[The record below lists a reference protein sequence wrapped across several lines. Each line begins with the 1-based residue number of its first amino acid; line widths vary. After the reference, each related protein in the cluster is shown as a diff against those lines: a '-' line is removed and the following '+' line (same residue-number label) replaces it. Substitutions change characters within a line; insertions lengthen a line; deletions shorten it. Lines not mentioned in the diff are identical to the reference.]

1 MQPRVLN
8 AGNAG
13 PFTLDGTR
21 TFLVGSRNVAV
32 IDPGPEVETHL
43 RALLVALEHAEQVSV
58 LVTHWHEDHAGLAT
72 RLGRELGGLPVLGPG
87 GEGSAS
93 LAHGTSV
100 TTDQG
105 TLVAVATPGHAREHV
120 VFHWPRGDAVFAG
133 DLILG
138 SGDTTWV
145 GEYPG
150 CVADYLES
158 LARLDELGP
167 ATIYPAHGPPV
178 TTVRSTLERYRAHR
192 MSRIAQVREAL
203 DRTPTA
209 GIDELVEEIYGEVP
223 PELAGAA
230 RRSVEVIVYH
240 LGNADRP

>member
-43 RALLVALEHAEQVSV
+43 RALLVALEHADRVSV

-72 RLGRELGGLPVLGPG
+72 RLARELGGLPVLGPG
-87 GEGSAS
+87 GKGPTS
-93 LAHGTSV
+93 LVDGTAIS
-100 TTDQG
+100 TDQG
-105 TLVAVATPGHAREHV
+105 PVVAVSTPGHSREHL
-120 VFHWPRGDAVFAG
+120 VFHWPSGHAVFAG

-158 LARLDELGP
+158 LDRLGALEPDI
-167 ATIYPAHGPPV
+167 IYPAHGPPV
-178 TTVRSTLERYRAHR
+178 MAVRSTIDRFRAHR
-192 MSRIAQVREAL
+192 LSRIAQVREAL
-203 DRTPTA
+203 GRTPTA
-209 GIDELVEEIYGEVP
+209 GIEELAEEIYGEVP

-230 RRSVEVIVYH
+230 RRSVEVVVHH
-240 LGNADRP
+240 LGQAEDP